1 MGASKSAGDGGSKD
15 HRTQRGKEPP
25 KKSVTTRVI
34 DAGKDLITAR
44 RKTAYNTAKII
55 PGEDKRLRKNR
66 TDYKN
71 YLTSKGSTPDFLQ
84 DDKNLTSFETYDKL
98 INYNPTS
105 SHPVKKAP
113 LNYADYLAE
122 EKGNYNLQ
130 RSGNVGGMNETGEG
144 RNNQLANTIIKKNI
158 GGNTIQ
164 TTAPTE
170 AEVSQSEAANADAAA
185 LKVKKRG
192 RSASI
197 MTGPKGVTKTSTD
210 YSLGKKSLLGRV

>member
-1 MGASKSAGDGGSKD
+1 MGASKSSGDGGSKD

-25 KKSVTTRVI
+25 KKNVTTRVV
-34 DAGKDLITAR
+34 DAGKNLITAR
-44 RKTAYNTAKII
+44 KRAAHNLAGLI
-55 PGEDKRLRKNR
+55 PGQEKRLINYR
-66 TDYKN
+66 TDYRK
-71 YLTSKGSTPDFLQ
+71 YLASKGSTPDFLQ
-84 DDKNLTSFETYDKL
+84 DDKNLTSFETYDNL
-98 INYNPTS
+98 IKYEPTQ
-105 SHPVKKAP
+105 KKT

-130 RSGNVGGMNETGEG
+130 RGGNVGGMNNEGEG
-144 RNNQLANTIIKKNI
+144 NNKPTIIKKNV
-158 GGNTIQ
+158 GGSTIQ

-197 MTGPKGVTKTSTD
+197 MTSSKGVTKTASN
-210 YSLGKKSLLGRV
+210 YSLGKPSLLGQV